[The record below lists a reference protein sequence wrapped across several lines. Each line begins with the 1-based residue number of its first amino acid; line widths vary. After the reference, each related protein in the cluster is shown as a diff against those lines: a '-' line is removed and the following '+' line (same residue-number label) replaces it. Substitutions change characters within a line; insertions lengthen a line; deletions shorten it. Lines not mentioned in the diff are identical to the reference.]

1 MVLRTIG
8 PRITGPWDLGCLGSK
23 VRGPKVRG
31 SKALGLIIL
40 EPSILV
46 VDNSP
51 VWFVSCVYST
61 VIDKIPLR
69 AEGLSTLRAGEW
81 SLASVLAH
89 VHWGLSV
96 DRDAVSQQMTSVIR
110 VQR

>member
-1 MVLRTIG
+1 MSHTFQSLNY
-8 PRITGPWDLGCLGSK
+8 GS
-23 VRGPKVRG
+23 
-31 SKALGLIIL
+31 IH
-40 EPSILV
+40 V

-96 DRDAVSQQMTSVIR
+96 DRDAVSQQMTSVICVER
-110 VQR
+110 

>member
-40 EPSILV
+40 EPAHLAVRESAFY
-46 VDNSP
+46 
-51 VWFVSCVYST
+51 WVS
-61 VIDKIPLR
+61 R
-69 AEGLSTLRAGEW
+69 GEVN
-81 SLASVLAH
+81 VLEQ
-89 VHWGLSV
+89 WRGEFG
-96 DRDAVSQQMTSVIR
+96 RN
-110 VQR
+110 

>member
-1 MVLRTIG
+1 MFHTFQSLNY
-8 PRITGPWDLGCLGSK
+8 GS
-23 VRGPKVRG
+23 
-31 SKALGLIIL
+31 IH
-40 EPSILV
+40 V

-69 AEGLSTLRAGEW
+69 AEGLSTLRAREW

>member
-40 EPSILV
+40 EPQQSAPDPIICNQRPTNQLQSTG
-46 VDNSP
+46 DLSRP
-51 VWFVSCVYST
+51 MSMTMGHSEIVSKLSESEEEMVGVHVQTLCLTPTIVY
-61 VIDKIPLR
+61 
-69 AEGLSTLRAGEW
+69 
-81 SLASVLAH
+81 
-89 VHWGLSV
+89 
-96 DRDAVSQQMTSVIR
+96 
-110 VQR
+110 